1 MITKKTDYIIIY
13 LFLFASILCIA
24 MTSRLFV
31 VKELQMDEFTGF
43 ITFVVSCLLLS
54 AVYISF
60 QSILNEYL
68 PPVVERIFQS
78 KQKVSSQSILE
89 IETPSVTEIQCSVN
103 DSATQNINSIL
114 NYEDCKLTTQLKV
127 IEEQQRVLDKVL
139 HYTLQEL
146 SMYVEKDNM
155 KRLCK
160 LIQFFQYANKD
171 ECDKIQIQI
180 TISSKLKPIDLM
192 HFGWNIGYPF
202 NKSGI
207 EIATFIKRIFAESL
221 QKSEISTLKSKLRL
235 EGTCIIKIK
244 ENL

>member
-43 ITFVVSCLLLS
+43 IAFMVSCLLLS
-54 AVYISF
+54 AAYISF
-60 QSILNEYL
+60 QSILNECL
-68 PPVVERIFQS
+68 LPVVERIFQN
-78 KQKVSSQSILE
+78 KQKASSQSILE
-89 IETPSVTEIQCSVN
+89 IETQPVTEILCSVN
-103 DSATQNINSIL
+103 DSVTQDINSIL
-114 NYEDCKLTTQLKV
+114 NYENYKSTAQLKV
-127 IEEQQRVLDKVL
+127 MEEQQRILDKVL
-139 HYTLQEL
+139 HYTLQDL
-146 SMYVEKDNM
+146 SLYVEKNDI
-155 KRLCK
+155 KRLCE
-160 LIQFFQYANKD
+160 LIRFFQYASED
-171 ECDKIQIQI
+171 ECDKIQTRV
-180 TISSKLKPIDLM
+180 TISPKLKPIDLM
-192 HFGWNIGYPF
+192 HFGWNIGYQF

-244 ENL
+244 EEL